1 EPMGASAA
9 TETPGQPEPELF
21 LQPVAYK
28 NPFEEAFTQLAR
40 AIRLGVVGVGEKFPP
55 ERVLSERLGVS
66 RTTVRE
72 AIRGLEQSGYITT
85 RRGRY
90 GGTFVLRDEPLLP
103 VKKNGRGKIGPE
115 LVEVLDF
122 RGAIEPGAVALAARK
137 AEGDQAERMRE
148 MVAAMKAG
156 GPDTFLRDNCRLHI
170 MFAQAAACEPLL
182 AAVTTVELEI
192 MDAFVETP
200 ELNPSEARS
209 HTQHQEIV
217 EAIAAGDADGARA
230 AMEAHLGGTDII
242 MRELATPKRRRRR

>member
-1 EPMGASAA
+1 MGDSAA
-9 TETPGQPEPELF
+9 VETSRQPEPELF

-103 VKKNGRGKIGPE
+103 VRKNGRSKGKIGPKI
-115 LVEVLDF
+115 LEVIDF
-122 RGAIEPGAVALAARK
+122 RGAIEPGAVALAARDPDPAQIEK
-137 AEGDQAERMRE
+137 MRA
-148 MVAAMKAG
+148 MVTAMKAG
-156 GPDTFLRDNCRLHI
+156 GSDTFLRDNCRLHI

-182 AAVTTVELEI
+182 QAVTTVELEL

-200 ELNPSEARS
+200 DLNPSEARS
-209 HTQHQEIV
+209 HGQHLTIV
-217 EAIAAGDADGARA
+217 EAIAAGDGETARA
-230 AMEAHLGGTDII
+230 AMEEHLGGTEIV
-242 MRELATPKRRRRR
+242 MRELATPKRRRR